1 MFLIEFREL
10 LNQETRLASS
20 SMAAAA
26 AAKLFSISS
35 LLSPRFRAFAAP
47 RAAAAVCGV
56 ATTSAAERKRKK
68 KATVV
73 KEKRRTRSDREF
85 ELDEVRRFGDNTAGH
100 IPVMLGE
107 VVDVFDS
114 ASKTASLRS
123 FVDCTV
129 GAAGHSSAVSNFIPF
144 IFTIV

>member
-1 MFLIEFREL
+1 
-10 LNQETRLASS
+10 
-20 SMAAAA
+20 MAAT
-26 AAKLFSISS
+26 KLFSIAS

-47 RAAAAVCGV
+47 QTVAVRGV
-56 ATTSAAERKRKK
+56 TTRAAERKQTKK
-68 KATVV
+68 TSLV

-85 ELDEVRRFGDNTAGH
+85 ELDEVQRFGDTTSH

-107 VVDVFDS
+107 ILDVFS
-114 ASKTASLRS
+114 TSKTASLRS

-144 IFTIV
+144 SFL

>member
-1 MFLIEFREL
+1 M
-10 LNQETRLASS
+10 A
-20 SMAAAA
+20 AAAA

-47 RAAAAVCGV
+47 RAATAVCGV

-85 ELDEVRRFGDNTAGH
+85 ELDEVQRFGDNTAGH